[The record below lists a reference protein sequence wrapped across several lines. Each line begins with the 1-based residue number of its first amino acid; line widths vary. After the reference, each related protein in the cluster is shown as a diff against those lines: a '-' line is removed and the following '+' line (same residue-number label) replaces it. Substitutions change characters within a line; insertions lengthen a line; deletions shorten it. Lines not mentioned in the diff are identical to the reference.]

1 MRARAAFEVSE
12 YMEVQGYKDAVIA
25 AEADSAAHGTAG
37 AEDRITALEGDLH
50 ADVPMIFAEDK
61 ISEDIDLGS
70 RLHAAGFKATFVAE
84 RLATGEVSSRP
95 ATSHRRSSVYR
106 CLSRFR

>member
-12 YMEVQGYKDAVIA
+12 YMEVQGYKDAAIA
-25 AEADSAAHGTAG
+25 AEADAAANG
-37 AEDRITALEGDLH
+37 APDAQDRISALEGDLH

-70 RLHAAGFKATFVAE
+70 RLHAAGFKAAFIAE
-84 RLATGEVSSRP
+84 RLATGEACPPHSP
-95 ATSHRRSSVYR
+95 LA
-106 CLSRFR
+106 